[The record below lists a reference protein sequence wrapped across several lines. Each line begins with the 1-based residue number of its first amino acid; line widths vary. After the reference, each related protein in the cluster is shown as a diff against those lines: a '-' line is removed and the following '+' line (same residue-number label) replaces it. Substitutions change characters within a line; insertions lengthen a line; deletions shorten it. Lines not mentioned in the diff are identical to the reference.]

1 MKQTFKWRS
10 LAVVPVLVGL
20 FFFAGL
26 MNVNAQQ
33 SSTTIFGVTTAN
45 QLVRFSAT
53 TPGTITTIG
62 TITGLQTGENILG
75 IDFRPATGQLY
86 ALGSN
91 SRLYT
96 INLTTG
102 AATLASTLSVTL
114 SGTSFGVDFN
124 PTVDRL
130 RITSD
135 AKQNLR
141 VNVDTGAV
149 TVDAMLNAPT
159 GTAQDPTIGAS
170 AYTNSFSGATTTT
183 LYNIDFFRDRLT
195 IQTPPNDGTQVRVGE
210 LSPTAAPPVGNDITG
225 ALVGFD
231 IGSTDGTAFASLTP
245 TVGIG
250 LSSLYTINLQT
261 GLATLV
267 GTIFSTVPIRG
278 IAVAFGTGTRGA
290 LNLLDFDGDRRA
302 DFAVAR
308 PTNPN
313 NSLNTVFIERP
324 DRSASATLFGFNNG
338 DDISNPGDYDGDGRT
353 DLAVFRSSTG
363 TFFVQRSSD
372 NVVVSFRFGLPG
384 DEPLARDY
392 DGDGRNDY
400 AVVRRMGGQ
409 LFWFINNSSNGMVR
423 SVQFGLATDVAV
435 PGDYDGDGRFDIAVF
450 RGSGANNSG
459 QATFIVMRSSGG
471 VTYQQFGLGSDL
483 VVPGDY
489 DGDGRTDLAV
499 VRTGSAYRW
508 FILRSSNNTLQTDQ
522 LGTKPH
528 LTVQNDYDGDG
539 RTDIAVFDPSS
550 GFFFIRRSTDG
561 GLTQRKFGQ
570 VGDYPIANYDTH

>member
-1 MKQTFKWRS
+1 MQQKFNRQSFI
-10 LAVVPVLVGL
+10 AVPFLLGL

-26 MNVNAQQ
+26 INVNAI
-33 SSTTIFGVTTAN
+33 TLYGVTVDN
-45 QLVRFSAT
+45 QLVRFDSA
-53 TPGTITTIG
+53 TPGTVVTIG
-62 TITGLQTGENILG
+62 AITGIDGGENILG

-102 AATLASTLSVTL
+102 AATLASTLSVPI

-135 AKQNLR
+135 TKQNLR

-149 TVDAMLNAPT
+149 TVDGMLNAPT
-159 GTAQDPTIGAS
+159 GTAPDPTIGAS
-170 AYTNSFSGATTTT
+170 AYTNSFSGATTTI

-210 LSPTAAPPVGNDITG
+210 LSPTAMPPVGNDITG

-231 IGSTDGTAFASLTP
+231 IGSTDGTAYASLTP
-245 TVGIG
+245 TAGTS
-250 LSSLYTINLQT
+250 SSLYTINLQT

-267 GTIFSTVPIRG
+267 GTIGGGATLRG

-302 DFAVAR
+302 DFVISR

-338 DDISNPGDYDGDGRT
+338 DDIFNPGDYDGDGRT
-353 DLAVFRSSTG
+353 DLALFRNSTG

-392 DGDGRNDY
+392 DGDGRTDY
-400 AVVRRMGGQ
+400 AVVRRTGGQ
-409 LFWFINNSSNGMVR
+409 LFWYINNSSNGMVR

-459 QATFIVMRSSGG
+459 PATFIVMRSSGG

-489 DGDGRTDLAV
+489 DGDGRTDIAV
-499 VRTGSAYRW
+499 YRDGTW
-508 FILRSSNNTLQTDQ
+508 YIVQSSNGQFATHQF
-522 LGTKPH
+522 GAS
-528 LTVQNDYDGDG
+528 GD
-539 RTDIAVFDPSS
+539 I
-550 GFFFIRRSTDG
+550 
-561 GLTQRKFGQ
+561 
-570 VGDYPIANYDTH
+570 PIAGIQ

>member
-195 IQTPPNDGTQVRVGE
+195 IQNPPNDGTQVRVGE

-231 IGSTDGTAFASLTP
+231 IGSTDGTAYASLTP
-245 TVGIG
+245 TAGTS
-250 LSSLYTINLQT
+250 SSLYTINLQT

-267 GTIFSTVPIRG
+267 GTIGGGVTLRG

-302 DFAVAR
+302 DFAVRR

-338 DDISNPGDYDGDGRT
+338 DDIFNPGDYDGDGRT
-353 DLAVFRSSTG
+353 DIAVFRNSTG
-363 TFFVQRSSD
+363 TFFVRRSSD
-372 NVVVSFRFGLPG
+372 NIVISFRFGLPG

-392 DGDGRNDY
+392 DGDGRTDF
-400 AVVRRMGGQ
+400 AVVRRTGGR
-409 LFWFINNSSNGMVR
+409 LFWFINNSSNGVVR

-435 PGDYDGDGRFDIAVF
+435 PGDYDGDGSFDIAVF
-450 RGSGANNSG
+450 RGSGPNNSG
-459 QATFIVMRSSGG
+459 PATFIVMRSSGG
-471 VTYQQFGLGSDL
+471 ITFQQFGLGSDL

-499 VRTGSAYRW
+499 VRTGSIYSW
-508 FILRSSNNTLQTDQ
+508 FILRSSSNTIQFDQ
-522 LGTKPH
+522 LGTKPF

-539 RTDIAVFDPSS
+539 RTDIAVFDPST
-550 GFFFIRRSTDG
+550 GFFYIRRSSDG

-570 VGDYPIANYDTH
+570 AGDYPIANYDTH

>member
-1 MKQTFKWRS
+1 MKQTFNRRS
-10 LAVVPVLVGL
+10 FAVVPFLLGL
-20 FFFAGL
+20 FFFTGL

-33 SSTTIFGVTTAN
+33 SNTTIFGVTTAN
-45 QLVRFSAT
+45 QLVRFNAT
-53 TPGTITTIG
+53 TPGMVTTVG
-62 TITGLQTGENILG
+62 AITGLQNGENILG

-86 ALGSN
+86 ALGST

-96 INLTTG
+96 INLTNG
-102 AATLASTLSVTL
+102 AATLASTLSVVL
-114 SGTSFGVDFN
+114 NGTSFGVDFN

-149 TVDAMLNAPT
+149 TVDGLLNAPT
-159 GTAQDPTIGAS
+159 GSAPDPTIGAS

-225 ALVGFD
+225 PLVGFD
-231 IGSTDGTAFASLTP
+231 IGSIDGTAYASLTP
-245 TVGIG
+245 TAGTT
-250 LSSLYTINLQT
+250 SSLYRINLQT

-267 GTIFSTVPIRG
+267 GAIGGVTLRG

-302 DFAVAR
+302 DFAIAR

-338 DDISNPGDYDGDGRT
+338 DDIFNPGDYDGDGRT
-353 DLAVFRSSTG
+353 DIAVFRNSTG
-363 TFFVQRSSD
+363 TFFVRRSSD
-372 NVVVSFRFGLPG
+372 NTVIGFRFGLPG

-392 DGDGRNDY
+392 DGDGRTDF
-400 AVVRRMGGQ
+400 AVVRRTGGR
-409 LFWFINNSSNGMVR
+409 LFWFINSSLNGIVR

-450 RGSGANNSG
+450 RGSGPNNSG
-459 QATFIVMRSSGG
+459 PATFIVMRSSGG
-471 VTYQQFGLGSDL
+471 ITFQQFGLGSDL

-499 VRTGSAYRW
+499 VRTGSIYSW
-508 FILRSSNNTLQTDQ
+508 FILRSLTNTIQFDQ

-539 RTDIAVFDPSS
+539 RTDIAVFDPTS
-550 GFFFIRRSTDG
+550 GFFFIRRSSDG

-570 VGDYPIANYDTH
+570 AGDYPIANYDTH